1 MRLITFC
8 AAALLLAGCADSKV
22 STGSGFLGGGSAGSA
37 RPKMIV
43 VTDFKVSSDVLVIDR
58 AFTARLERKIGAFPT
73 YERKQRTLERV
84 SDEMVATV
92 VATLRE
98 AGLDAEPGS
107 EEGISLSDNAAVV
120 HGRLRPGDPAAKKN
134 ETGIGGGRGGVVADM
149 TLSSSSSFGRKQ
161 LLAFVAEPAGGRK
174 GGSADTKAAAAAN
187 ALIAAALAA
196 AKAAPEKLSPDVQ
209 AAARALGRSA
219 GDKILAYAKAQGWL
233 EKPEAV
239 KPDEAKP
246 SDAKPAV
253 ETAPEAKPAKP
264 PAA

>member
-1 MRLITFC
+1 MRFISFC
-8 AAALLLAGCADSKV
+8 AAALLLAGCADSNV
-22 STGSGFLGGGSAGSA
+22 GRGANMFGGGSSPSA
-37 RPKMIV
+37 RPKTIV

-58 AFTARLERKIGAFPT
+58 AFTARLERKIGTFPT
-73 YERKQRTLERV
+73 HERKQRTLERV
-84 SDEMVATV
+84 SDEIVATV

-120 HGRLRPGDPAAKKN
+120 GGRLRPGDPAAKKN
-134 ETGIGGGRGGVVADM
+134 DAGIGGGRGGVVADM

-174 GGSADTKAAAAAN
+174 GGGAKATAADN

-209 AAARALGRSA
+209 ASARALGRAA
-219 GDKILAYAKAQGWL
+219 GDKIAAYARAQGWL
-233 EKPEAV
+233 EKPEA
-239 KPDEAKP
+239 AP
-246 SDAKPAV
+246 S
-253 ETAPEAKPAKP
+253 EKP
-264 PAA
+264 PT